1 MLYGKVCNQLRTN
14 ANTYNGMK
22 KRLLIDTDTA
32 SDDAVALV
40 MAAKNPLY
48 HIEAVTIVAGNVPV
62 DQGVQNAC
70 YTLDLCNSK
79 APVYRGAAK
88 PLMRPLE
95 TATVVHGNDGMGD
108 IGLPL
113 GGFSP
118 QAAHAVDVIVDTVNA
133 YPGEV
138 TIVTLGPLTN
148 LAQAILKD
156 PTIAQNAA
164 GVVVMGGTGQG
175 PGNITPVAEF
185 NIWVDPE
192 AARIVFESGARLTM
206 VGWDISRTYAVF
218 EPADVARVK
227 GIDTA
232 LAHFCMDIQ
241 HTLQDFSVK
250 ELGLPG
256 FSLPDPIA
264 MAVALNRTLITE
276 AQHLHVAVETGSQ
289 LCRGQTVVDHHGATS
304 HPPNTQV
311 VLEVERAA
319 FIDMLH
325 AAVR

>member
-1 MLYGKVCNQLRTN
+1 
-14 ANTYNGMK
+14 MK

-48 HIEAVTIVAGNVPV
+48 HIEAVTVVAGNVPV

-70 YTLDLCNSK
+70 YTLELCNSDT
-79 APVYRGAAK
+79 PVYKGAAK
-88 PLMRPLE
+88 PLLRPLE

-108 IGLPL
+108 IGLSL
-113 GGFSP
+113 NGFNP
-118 QAAHAVDVIVDTVNA
+118 QPKHAIDAIVDIVNA
-133 YPGEV
+133 FPGEV

-156 PTIAQNAA
+156 PSIAQKAA

-218 EPADVARVK
+218 EPADVAEVK

-264 MAVALNRTLITE
+264 MAVALNRDLII
-276 AQHLHVAVETGSQ
+276 AAPRLPVAIETQSR
-289 LCRGQTVVDHHGATS
+289 LCRGQTVVDHVGATTD
-304 HPPNTQV
+304 PANTEV
-311 VLEVERAA
+311 VLEVSRAG
-319 FIDMLH
+319 FLEMLH